1 MDEMM
6 KAVDEYL
13 ENNEKIIER
22 MHRKGIMKDIDAEEQ
37 LALLHEKIKKY
48 LDTNRPY
55 AMLLMDLTHLRAR
68 NDTDYVSLTE
78 LAKRKNPSNPS
89 YVIQSW
95 LRDKNTIEFL
105 RLWEK
110 DNNPEFNNDEAE
122 ALVKRVSESSFTL
135 TTKVWIAQTKA
146 TGIVSKQGNNGGTLA
161 HRDIAIDFIV
171 WLFPEKRYE
180 LVKMIG
186 NRIFD
191 LQDNCRR

>member
-1 MDEMM
+1 MDDMM

-13 ENNEKIIER
+13 ENNEKMIER
-22 MHRKGIMKDIDAEEQ
+22 MHRKGLMQDIDAEEQ

-55 AMLLMDLTHLRAR
+55 AMLLMDLTHLRVR
-68 NDTDYVSLTE
+68 EDTDYVSLTE

-135 TTKVWIAQTKA
+135 TTKVWIVQTKA
-146 TGIVSKQGNNGGTLA
+146 AGIVSKQGNNGGTLA

-186 NRIFD
+186 NRIF
-191 LQDNCRR
+191 N

>member
-1 MDEMM
+1 MDDMM

-22 MHRKGIMKDIDAEEQ
+22 MHRKGLMQDIDAEEQ

-55 AMLLMDLTHLRAR
+55 AMLLMDLTHLRVR
-68 NDTDYVSLTE
+68 EDTDYVSLTE

-105 RLWEK
+105 RSWEK

-146 TGIVSKQGNNGGTLA
+146 AGIVSKQGNNGGTLA

-186 NRIFD
+186 NRIFV
-191 LQDNCRR
+191 L

>member
-1 MDEMM
+1 MDDMM

-22 MHRKGIMKDIDAEEQ
+22 MHRKGLMQDIDAEEQ
-37 LALLHEKIKKY
+37 LALLHQKIKKY

-55 AMLLMDLTHLRAR
+55 AMLLMDLTHLRVR
-68 NDTDYVSLTE
+68 EDTDYVSLTE

-146 TGIVSKQGNNGGTLA
+146 AGIVSKQGNNGGTLA

-186 NRIFD
+186 NRIF
-191 LQDNCRR
+191 NFIFK

>member
-1 MDEMM
+1 MDDMM

-13 ENNEKIIER
+13 EYNKKLFER
-22 MHRKGIMKDIDAEEQ
+22 MHRKGIMQDIDVEEQ
-37 LALLHEKIKKY
+37 LALMHETIKKY
-48 LDTNRPY
+48 LEINHPY
-55 AMLLMDLTHLRAR
+55 AMLLMDLTHLRVR
-68 NDTDYVSLTE
+68 EDSDYVSLTE

-110 DNNPEFNNDEAE
+110 DNNLEFNNDEAE

-171 WLFPEKRYE
+171 WLFPKKRYE

-186 NRIFD
+186 NRIFY
-191 LQDNCRR
+191 

>member
-1 MDEMM
+1 MDDMM

-22 MHRKGIMKDIDAEEQ
+22 MHRKGLMQDIDAEEQ

-55 AMLLMDLTHLRAR
+55 AMLLMDLTHLRVR
-68 NDTDYVSLTE
+68 EDTDYVSLTE
-78 LAKRKNPSNPS
+78 LAKRRNPSNPS

-122 ALVKRVSESSFTL
+122 ALVKRVSELSFTL

-146 TGIVSKQGNNGGTLA
+146 AGIVSKQGSNGGTLA

-186 NRIFD
+186 NRIFY
-191 LQDNCRR
+191 

>member
-22 MHRKGIMKDIDAEEQ
+22 MHRKGLMQDIDAEEQ
-37 LALLHEKIKKY
+37 FALLHEKIKKY

-146 TGIVSKQGNNGGTLA
+146 AGIVSKQGNNGGTLA

-186 NRIFD
+186 NRIF
-191 LQDNCRR
+191 N

>member
-6 KAVDEYL
+6 RAVDEYL

-22 MHRKGIMKDIDAEEQ
+22 MHRKGLMQDIDAEEQ

-55 AMLLMDLTHLRAR
+55 AILLMDLTHLRVR
-68 NDTDYVSLTE
+68 EDTDYVSLTE

-146 TGIVSKQGNNGGTLA
+146 AGIVSKQGNNGGTLA

-191 LQDNCRR
+191 LQDNCWG